1 MAALGLRGKSLL
13 ALLLTCLLAL
23 GMAGLIGWQALK
35 GVQNRYGEAYARNV
49 AQLNREKIA
58 APVSRELAL
67 AMRLADSQI
76 TRQWLLDEDDPEKRA
91 LFFREAAGFQKAFAE
106 GTYFVAGASRLGY
119 YFNDGNKPFSDQ
131 PRYLLRRDEPGND
144 WFFRSLAD
152 PAPYKLNV
160 DHNPEARELKVWFNI
175 PVNDGERRIGVLGSG
190 IRLTSFLD
198 DFVTANTA
206 GVLSMVLDA
215 QASILVHPDE
225 DMVAENADGLTGR
238 SLATSL
244 YGQLD
249 NADDSAA
256 VRGALADAKRQ
267 PGSVETLWV
276 SIDGRP
282 QLLALAWIAELDWY
296 VASAI
301 DLGVAQVIELD
312 SLVPALVAFAIIML
326 LLLGGIAW
334 LVERR
339 VLKPLRLLRH
349 SARAMAAGQYDA
361 PLPIGRD
368 DEIGELSA
376 AFGVMAQKVRSHTSE
391 LESRVRERTRALE
404 QANREMAAAHK
415 KIDDSIDYAS
425 LIQHAIL
432 PRRQMISA
440 LGERH
445 AVLWR
450 PRDVVG
456 GDFYVYRAGAGG
468 CLFGVVDCAGH
479 GVPGA
484 LMTMLGH
491 AAIDQAIADVGL
503 HDPAGVLARTDRIV
517 RSMLREEGEQ
527 QALATNMDIGL
538 AYVDFQRRDLT
549 FAGAKVALYYS
560 DGETLEE
567 LPPARRAIG
576 DKRVGEY
583 VNARVGLHSGRT
595 FYLTTDGFLDQA
607 GGELGYGFGNSRFAE
622 MIRRH
627 ARLPLAEQSDAFIAT
642 LAEYQGD
649 YPQRDDIT
657 ILCFRFD

>member
-23 GMAGLIGWQALK
+23 GMAGLVGWQALK
-35 GVQNRYGEAYARNV
+35 GVQNRYGEAYGRNV

-67 AMRLADSQI
+67 AMRLADSEI
-76 TRQWLLDEDDPEKRA
+76 TRQWLLDENDAAKRA
-91 LFFREAAGFQKAFAE
+91 LFFREAAGYQKVFAE
-106 GTYFVAGASRLGY
+106 GTYFVVGAEHLGY
-119 YFNDGNKPFSDQ
+119 YFNDSSKPFSDQ
-131 PRYLLRRDEPGND
+131 PRYLLNNGDAKDD
-144 WFFRSLAD
+144 WFFRSLND

-160 DHNPEARELKVWFNI
+160 DRNLESRDLKVWFNI
-175 PVNDGERRIGVLGSG
+175 PVSDGDRRIGVLGSG
-190 IRLTSFLD
+190 ISLSSFLD

-206 GVLSMVLDA
+206 GVLSMVLDV

-225 DMVAENADGLTGR
+225 SLVAENADGATGR
-238 SLATSL
+238 SVATSI

-249 NADDSAA
+249 NVDDSAA
-256 VRGALADAKRQ
+256 VRGALADAKSK

-276 SIDGRP
+276 SMDGRT
-282 QLLALAWIAELDWY
+282 QLLALAWIPELDWY

-312 SLVPALVAFAIIML
+312 SLVPALIAFVIIML
-326 LLLGGIAW
+326 LLIGGVAW
-334 LVERR
+334 LVEKR

-349 SARAMAAGQYDA
+349 SAQAMAAGQYDA
-361 PLPIGRD
+361 PLPVDRD

-432 PRRQMISA
+432 PKRQLVTA

-456 GDFYVYRAGAGG
+456 GDFYVYRAGDGG

-484 LMTMLGH
+484 LMTMLAH

-503 HDPAGVLARTDRIV
+503 ADPAVVLARTDRIV
-517 RSMLREEGEQ
+517 RSMLRDDVEQ
-527 QALATNMDIGL
+527 PALATNMDVGL
-538 AYVDFQRRDLT
+538 AYVDFQTREVT
-549 FAGAKVALYYS
+549 FSGAKIALYYS

-567 LPPARRAIG
+567 LPAARRAIG

-583 VNARVGLHSGRT
+583 TNARIALQSGRT

-627 ARLPLAEQSDAFIAT
+627 ARLPLAEQGAAFSAT

-657 ILCFRFD
+657 MLCFRFD